1 MLGKIGFGL
10 LWLGFVVYAFLVAP
24 PDSPDTLDLIK
35 RLSVGDIGGINP
47 LIVALFNLMG
57 VWPLAYSC
65 LLFADG
71 RGQKIR
77 AFPFVIGSF
86 ALGAFALMPYLA
98 LRQPNPTFAGKK
110 DKVISAFDSRL
121 LGVLLTVAAVALVA
135 FGLSQGNWADF
146 VQQWKTSRF
155 IHVMSLDFCLLCLL
169 FPTLLKDD
177 LARRNFQKSWV
188 FGLVCLLPLFGPL
201 LYLCLRPSLVET
213 TVEEK
218 GERSPVTAG

>member
-1 MLGKIGFGL
+1 MLVKIGLGL
-10 LWLGFVVYAFLVAP
+10 LWLGFVVYAFLFAP

-86 ALGAFALMPYLA
+86 ALGAFALLPYLA
-98 LRQPNPTFAGKK
+98 LREPNPTFVGKK
-110 DKVISAFDSRL
+110 DKAISAFDSRL
-121 LGVLLTVAAVALVA
+121 LGVLLTIAAVGLVA
-135 FGLSQGNWADF
+135 FGLSQGNWTDF

-155 IHVMSLDFCLLCLL
+155 IHVMSLDFCLLCVL
-169 FPTLLKDD
+169 FPTLLGDD
-177 LARRNFQKSWV
+177 LARRNFKKAWV
-188 FGLVCLLPLFGPL
+188 FWLVCLVPLFGPL
-201 LYLCLRPSLVET
+201 LYLCLRPSLEET
-213 TVEEK
+213 TSQEEAK
-218 GERSPVTAG
+218 RSPVATS